1 MTAVGFSRRT
11 RVLIGASALAI
22 GVGAA
27 VPAVLGNAGAKSD
40 RDGLAARLLRL
51 DPGARLGANTQVA
64 TAARARLS
72 GVRGRRN
79 FMIGLGARQQIVGG
93 ASHDQL
99 GAHGATGVRIHGAHG
114 HDLIHGGQGHQRL
127 HGGTGHDFIHGGH
140 GHDRI
145 HAGHGRDRIHAGHG
159 HDMIRAGHG
168 RDRIHAGH
176 GHDLIRGG
184 HGHDRIHGGAGRD
197 RLMGGPGRDRLIDR
211 QGATVAV
218 PGPGRNHVDVADGNR
233 DRVACA
239 AGSTNRIVV
248 DRGDRLH
255 PTCRAASASSVSY
268 RRPPNGAGAQ
278 PPDAPAAHAAQSIS
292 GDGSNDNPY
301 VAECTEP
308 QYVICNTPLF
318 TARSLTGLWA
328 NEYVPAYQC
337 PPSHPFLYD
346 ENYAPAGTAL
356 PQGVGVLGLGPIG
369 VSITGVRMKRVTVNE
384 ITSIYTIGTYTGWP
398 SSSATNWEIDTN
410 SYQVQLACTSDTDY
424 AVFTGYV

>member
-1 MTAVGFSRRT
+1 MLAVAFPRRT
-11 RVLIGASALAI
+11 QALVGALAVVI
-22 GVGAA
+22 SVVAA
-27 VPAVLGNAGAKSD
+27 VPAVVGNAEASADSD
-40 RDGLAARLLRL
+40 LLAARLMRL

-64 TAARARLS
+64 TVTRGRLS
-72 GVRGRRN
+72 GVRDRVN
-79 FMIGLGARQQIVGG
+79 FMMGLGSRQRIVGG

-99 GAHGATGVRIHGAHG
+99 GARGAAGTRIHGARG
-114 HDLIHGGQGHQRL
+114 HDLIHGGRGHQRL
-127 HGGTGHDFIHGGH
+127 HGGPGHDFIRAGH

-145 HAGHGRDRIHAGHG
+145 HAGHGHDRIHAGHG
-159 HDMIRAGHG
+159 HD
-168 RDRIHAGH
+168 RIH
-176 GHDLIRGG
+176 GG

-218 PGPGRNHVDVADGNR
+218 AGPGDHVDVADGDS

-239 AGSTNRIVV
+239 AGSTSRIVV

-255 PTCRAASASSVSY
+255 PNCRGPASSVSY

-278 PPDAPAAHAAQSIS
+278 AADAPAARAAQTITGS
-292 GDGSNDNPY
+292 GTNDNPY
-301 VAECTEP
+301 VAECTQP

-318 TARSLTGLWA
+318 TARSLSGLWA

-356 PQGVGVLGLGPIG
+356 PQGVGVLGLGPVGI
-369 VSITGVRMKRVTVNE
+369 SITGVKMKRVTVNE

-398 SSSATNWEIDTN
+398 NSSATNWETDTN

>member
-1 MTAVGFSRRT
+1 MIAVEFPRRT
-11 RVLIGASALAI
+11 RVLVGASAVAI

-51 DPGARLGANTQVA
+51 DPGARLGANSQVA
-64 TAARARLS
+64 TATRARLT
-72 GVRGRRN
+72 GVRGRVN
-79 FMIGLGARQQIVGG
+79 FMMGLASRQRIVGG

-99 GAHGATGVRIHGAHG
+99 GAHGAAGARIHGAQG
-114 HDLIHGGQGHQRL
+114 HDLIHGGRGHQRL
-127 HGGTGHDFIHGGH
+127 HGGAGHDFIHGGH

-145 HAGHGRDRIHAGHG
+145 HAGHGHDRIHAGHG
-159 HDMIRAGHG
+159 HDM
-168 RDRIHAGH
+168 
-176 GHDLIRGG
+176 IRGG

-255 PTCRAASASSVSY
+255 PNCRAASASSVSY

-278 PPDAPAAHAAQSIS
+278 PPEAPAAHAAQSVS

-301 VAECTEP
+301 VAECTQP
-308 QYVICNTPLF
+308 QYVICHTPYF

-328 NEYVPAYQC
+328 NEYVPAHQC

-356 PQGVGVLGLGPIG
+356 PQGVAVLGLGPIG
-369 VSITGVRMKRVTVNE
+369 VSITGVKMKRVTVNE
-384 ITSIYTIGTYTGWP
+384 ITSIYTIGTSTGWP
-398 SSSATNWEIDTN
+398 NSSATNWEIDTN
-410 SYQVQLACTSDTDY
+410 SYQVQLFCTSDTDY
-424 AVFTGYV
+424 AVFTGYVNPPTA

>member
-1 MTAVGFSRRT
+1 MLAVAFPRRT
-11 RVLIGASALAI
+11 QALVGALAVVI
-22 GVGAA
+22 SVGAA
-27 VPAVLGNAGAKSD
+27 VPAVVGNAEASADSD
-40 RDGLAARLLRL
+40 LLAARLMRL

-64 TAARARLS
+64 TVTRGRLS
-72 GVRGRRN
+72 GVRDRVN
-79 FMIGLGARQQIVGG
+79 FMMGLGSRQRIVGG

-99 GAHGATGVRIHGAHG
+99 GARGAAGTRIHGARG
-114 HDLIHGGQGHQRL
+114 HDLIHGGRGHQRL
-127 HGGTGHDFIHGGH
+127 HGGPGHDFIRAGH

-145 HAGHGRDRIHAGHG
+145 
-159 HDMIRAGHG
+159 RA
-168 RDRIHAGH
+168 
-176 GHDLIRGG
+176 G

-218 PGPGRNHVDVADGNR
+218 AGPGDHVDVADGDS

-239 AGSTNRIVV
+239 AGSTSRIVV

-255 PTCRAASASSVSY
+255 PNCRGPASSVSY

-278 PPDAPAAHAAQSIS
+278 AADAPAARAAQTITGS
-292 GDGSNDNPY
+292 GTNDNPY
-301 VAECTEP
+301 VAECTQP

-318 TARSLTGLWA
+318 TARSLSGLWA

-369 VSITGVRMKRVTVNE
+369 ISITGVKMKRVTVNE

-398 SSSATNWEIDTN
+398 NSSATNWEFDTN